1 MKYLGINLTKYV
13 QDQAPE
19 NSKTLLRDILKGVN
33 IPVFNRVSQKLGS
46 HHLTKSNMLN
56 NQSTILLR
64 SIKEVR
70 SQGKELPPIL

>member
-19 NSKTLLRDILKGVN
+19 NSNTLPKEILKGVN
-33 IPVFNRVSQKLGS
+33 IPVFNPVSRKLGS

-56 NQSTILLR
+56 NQPTNNSAQIYKR
-64 SIKEVR
+64 SEVT
-70 SQGKELPPIL
+70 G